1 MICGSLLVLHASK
14 QNIYLEMSSV
24 HLTLH
29 RSTHEAIT
37 GAYPIRVLI
46 YHTHQDAAHTCLSA
60 YSINYYPSCP
70 LFLARLHV
78 GMMFPRIFFKLFV
91 YVYRDICFTCL
102 VSPSPKSHKI
112 HFIFCSSSKHQK
124 FTVSIMPAAILHDC
138 IHLKKVC
145 RL

>member
-46 YHTHQDAAHTCLSA
+46 CHTHQDAAHTCLST

-70 LFLARLHV
+70 LFLARLHI
-78 GMMFPRIFFKLFV
+78 GMMFPRRFLKLFV
-91 YVYRDICFTCL
+91 YVYRDICFTCRFTFTKVAQDSFYIL
-102 VSPSPKSHKI
+102 QFLQTSKVHGLRNHARSHL
-112 HFIFCSSSKHQK
+112 
-124 FTVSIMPAAILHDC
+124 T
-138 IHLKKVC
+138 
-145 RL
+145 